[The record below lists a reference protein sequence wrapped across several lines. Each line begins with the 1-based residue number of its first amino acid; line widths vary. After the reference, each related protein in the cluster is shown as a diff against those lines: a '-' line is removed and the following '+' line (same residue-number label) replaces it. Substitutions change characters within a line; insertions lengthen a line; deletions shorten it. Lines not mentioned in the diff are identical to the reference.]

1 MKAYSQDLR
10 ERAASGCAEPGAK
23 IYPVAVRFAA
33 SLSCTNKLLPRQR
46 TSGRGAALPLHPG
59 PAPLLDAAGD
69 QRLRACLAAPPD
81 ATLAEISLALLAAG
95 GPLPRRPAVWRAT
108 ERLGWGRKKSVH
120 AAERDPERVVA
131 LRRLFGETV
140 HKADFTR
147 FVFVDEMR
155 LKPLGPVPT
164 GPPAGVTA
172 APRGAGAWTR
182 PCPCTAARTGRCWP
196 RSPPTASQPC

>member
-23 IYPVAVRFAA
+23 IHQVAVRFAV
-33 SLSCTNKLLPRQR
+33 SLSFTNKLLPRQR

-95 GPLPRRPAVWRAT
+95 GPLPSRPAVWRAT
-108 ERLGWGRKKSVH
+108 ERLGWGRKKKC
-120 AAERDPERVVA
+120 P
-131 LRRLFGETV
+131 RRR
-140 HKADFTR
+140 AR
-147 FVFVDEMR
+147 
-155 LKPLGPVPT
+155 P
-164 GPPAGVTA
+164 
-172 APRGAGAWTR
+172 GAGGR
-182 PCPCTAARTGRCWP
+182 AATIVWRNRSQSGLYPLCLRGRNAP
-196 RSPPTASQPC
+196 